1 MCRLCFFSCY
11 RLYACN
17 PLVKGF
23 GGIFFASWEKP
34 GMFMPDE
41 KSSSGIEKGKN
52 HMRIHLF
59 CKHPLLLF
67 CKILIIA
74 KLIRLMADIIIKVA
88 YEI

>member
-1 MCRLCFFSCY
+1 
-11 RLYACN
+11 
-17 PLVKGF
+17 
-23 GGIFFASWEKP
+23 
-34 GMFMPDE
+34 MFMPDE